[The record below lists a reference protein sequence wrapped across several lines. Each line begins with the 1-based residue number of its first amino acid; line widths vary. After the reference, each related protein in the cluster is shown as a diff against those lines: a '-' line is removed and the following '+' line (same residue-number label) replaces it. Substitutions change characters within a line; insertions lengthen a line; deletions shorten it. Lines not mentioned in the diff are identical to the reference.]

1 MSRAPHPSR
10 KTFTRFASKQP
21 FQFGLPNVNAA
32 LTQTSDDSPIY
43 LTRATSL
50 LRRQVLA
57 TTPGVKIKSDSY
69 RFQVVPREDWSE
81 RDFSNKSVL
90 FLIPDDALGDCVGMA
105 LFFRALKQRFIDIR
119 IAVLNSGSASD
130 IFALLP
136 DIEIFQLFISSAQL
150 KHFNHVIDLSEM
162 EGWRDI
168 ATMPVNPE
176 EALCEAFGIS
186 PIPLEKRQLPTGAR
200 LKIGIVPMASS
211 PLRTLPPKL
220 VSEITAV
227 LAKHDCDITLVL
239 NAYQGVMKAYKAA
252 LGVFGTRTG
261 GNIRIVDGFKTIGDL
276 VTFVGQQDYLVVA
289 DSGPAHISKLF
300 QTPGLG
306 IYSSAS
312 AKILQGRHKN
322 LQTWQSSFSGPY
334 CTAPCGLAKLRATR
348 DGKLG
353 CMGSLNVSLD
363 DLDTVP
369 QRPDSALAKTLVTEQ
384 PVPCV
389 AKLAEESF
397 EILDVLTRDLGLS
410 VAP

>member
-1 MSRAPHPSR
+1 MPRALHPSR

-21 FQFGLPNVNAA
+21 FQFGLPNVSAA
-32 LTQTSDDSPIY
+32 LAQTSDNSPIY
-43 LTRATSL
+43 FTRATSL

-57 TTPGVKIKSDSY
+57 GAPGVKIKSDSY

-81 RDFSNKSVL
+81 QDFSNKSVL

-105 LFFRALKQRFIDIR
+105 LFFRALKQRFTDIR

-136 DIEIFQLFISSAQL
+136 DIEIFQLFISATQL
-150 KHFNHVIDLSEM
+150 RRYDHVIDLSEM

-186 PIPLEKRQLPTGAR
+186 PIPLKKRQLPTGTR

-220 VSEITAV
+220 VSEVTKM
-227 LAKHDCDITLVL
+227 LTNRDCDVTLVL

-252 LGVFGTRTG
+252 LGPLA
-261 GNIRIVDGFKTIGDL
+261 GNSIRVVDGFKTIGDL
-276 VTFVGQQDYLVVA
+276 VNFVGQQDYLVVA

-306 IYSSAS
+306 IYSSAD
-312 AKILQGRHKN
+312 AKTLQGRHTN
-322 LQTWQSSFSGPY
+322 LRAWQSDFKGPH
-334 CTAPCGLAKLRATR
+334 CAAPCGLAKLRATP
-348 DGKLG
+348 DGKIG
-353 CMGSLNVSLD
+353 CMGSLGL
-363 DLDTVP
+363 P
-369 QRPDSALAKTLVTEQ
+369 ISALPNMPEKSDPELARALVTNK

-389 AKLAEESF
+389 AKLESD
-397 EILDVLTRDLGLS
+397 IPAICDVISQDL
-410 VAP
+410 AKA